1 MSKKLINVKKDNS
14 IRNVKLAKSSVK
26 FKILLNKQL
35 ENNFGF
41 DKLHCS
47 NGNREFHNF
56 LNDTLNKGLSI
67 SEVDERFRRTRGK
80 PESIVVEGQERELIH
95 YGKDRKAF
103 RIFGYYDNEYF
114 ILTKIDTNHKT
125 HSN

>member
-1 MSKKLINVKKDNS
+1 MSKKLVNKKDVVINNS
-14 IRNVKLAKSSVK
+14 RLAKSGVK

-47 NGNREFHNF
+47 NGNKEFHNF
-56 LNDTLNKGLSI
+56 LNNTIDKGLSI
-67 SEVDERFRRTRGK
+67 SEVDKLFRRTKGK
-80 PESIVVEGQERELIH
+80 SESIIIQGQEKELIH

-114 ILTKIDTNHKT
+114 VLTKIDTNHKT
-125 HSN
+125 HKE